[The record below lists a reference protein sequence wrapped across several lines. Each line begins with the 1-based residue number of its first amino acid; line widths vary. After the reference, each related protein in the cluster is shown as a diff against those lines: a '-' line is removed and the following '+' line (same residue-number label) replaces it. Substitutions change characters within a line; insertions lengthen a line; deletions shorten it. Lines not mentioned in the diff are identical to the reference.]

1 METTNFHD
9 HDAYSTWRG
18 SSEDMKLEERFTRLD
33 AGTLIYEFTVTDPG
47 TWDAPWTVELPM
59 VRNELPM
66 FEYACHEGNYSMEA
80 MLGGARTLDDATEGG
95 Q

>member
-1 METTNFHD
+1 M
-9 HDAYSTWRG
+9 
-18 SSEDMKLEERFTRLD
+18 
-33 AGTLIYEFTVTDPG
+33 TDPG